1 MMGDMAE
8 DPSTSP
14 FARAQ
19 RQEPAP
25 AASSPGVS
33 QPAAS
38 PPGVSP
44 FARRPTPNAFTTP
57 ATSGATSALH
67 PRPAAK
73 PVPENLPMGFMAGL
87 FAAIVGAALWA
98 LITLATN
105 HQIAWMAVGVG
116 FLVGWAIRVAGKGRH
131 TVFGIVGAA
140 LAVGGCAVGNLLV
153 VIVIAAR
160 QFGVPLQDLFMR
172 LTPDVV
178 YNLMQSSFRPM
189 HMFYYAVAIYEG
201 YRFSIIARTP

>member
-8 DPSTSP
+8 DPSKSP
-14 FARAQ
+14 FARSQPTA
-19 RQEPAP
+19 AP
-25 AASSPGVS
+25 RGSSPPLPS
-33 QPAAS
+33 STPS
-38 PPGVSP
+38 TSP
-44 FARRPTPNAFTTP
+44 FARRPAPNAFTTP
-57 ATSGATSALH
+57 FRAPATSGSGTIARKLVTG
-67 PRPAAK
+67 
-73 PVPENLPMGFMAGL
+73 PENLPLGFMAGL
-87 FAAIVGAALWA
+87 VAAVAGAGLWA

-116 FLVGWAIRVAGKGRH
+116 FLVGWAIRVAGRGRH

-160 QFGVPLQDLFMR
+160 QFGLPLQDFFAR

-178 YNLMQSSFRPM
+178 YNLMHISFRPM
-189 HMFYYAVAIYEG
+189 HLFYYAVAIYEG
-201 YRFSIIARTP
+201 YRFSIIGRT